1 VTDARCHEG
10 PRNRSKSRDGAEAG
24 DLNRYRDA
32 ICPAGSARQSI
43 VGLFADVAHP
53 KVGAVVNRG
62 AWSGRR
68 PRLRRLGRLALRPAA
83 WAYHNEP
90 MTHISTTPASADS
103 AIQSR
108 SPNEVSLSEHPPGP
122 QASDLARRVAHRRNE
137 LGLSIEELATRA
149 GADPHYLRYF
159 EHSPDAT
166 LSAGTMLLIA
176 NVLETS
182 PVTLLGGEVD
192 RPPGHG
198 RAGRHPVLETLT
210 QEQCEA
216 HLSVGGVGRILFVT
230 GRGPVAVP
238 VNFEFTNGEVVFST
252 DETKAK
258 DIETEHFV
266 GFEVDRVDEA
276 VSEGWSVLVTGR
288 GRRIKADAEEYQR
301 LASLDLEAWAGG
313 TRHTLVAITADQ
325 VTGRVIVH
333 ESPPE
338 QD

>member
-10 PRNRSKSRDGAEAG
+10 PRNRSKSRDGAAAG
-24 DLNRYRDA
+24 DPEWISRRDLSGGKRSA
-32 ICPAGSARQSI
+32 IDRRPVRN
-43 VGLFADVAHP
+43 DAHP
-53 KVGAVVNRG
+53 KAGALVNRG

-68 PRLRRLGRLALRPAA
+68 PQPRRLGRLALRTAV

-90 MTHISTTPASADS
+90 MTHISTTPADS

-108 SPNEVSLSEHPPGP
+108 SPNEVSLSEQPSGP
-122 QASDLARRVAHRRNE
+122 LASDLARRVAHRRNE
-137 LGLSIEELATRA
+137 LGLSIEELASRA
-149 GADPHYLRYF
+149 GADPQYLRYF

-176 NVLETS
+176 QALETS
-182 PVTLLGGEVD
+182 PIALLGGDVD

-216 HLSVGGVGRILFVT
+216 HLSVGGVGRILFET

-238 VNFEFTNGEVVFST
+238 VNFEFTNGEIVFST

-258 DIETEHFV
+258 SIETEHFV